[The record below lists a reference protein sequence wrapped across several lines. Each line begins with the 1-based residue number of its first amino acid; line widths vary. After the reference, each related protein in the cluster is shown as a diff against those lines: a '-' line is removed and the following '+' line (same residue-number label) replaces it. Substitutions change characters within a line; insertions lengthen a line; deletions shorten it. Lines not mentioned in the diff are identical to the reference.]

1 MIFFYRI
8 LTYFFFPVF
17 VAIIFIRSYLK
28 KEDKIRFKE
37 KILINE
43 PTLPDNKKI
52 IWIHAASIGETN
64 SVLPLITKLIKEN
77 QGILI
82 LLTSTT
88 LSSSQLIEREK
99 FNKNNFQHRFFLLD
113 VQFYS

>member
-8 LTYFFFPVF
+8 LTYFLFPIF
-17 VAIIFIRSYLK
+17 VVIIYLRRYLK

-37 KILINE
+37 KIFINA
-43 PTLPDNKKI
+43 PNLPKNKKI

-64 SVLPLITKLIKEN
+64 SVLPLITKLTKDNE
-77 QGILI
+77 GVFI

-99 FNKNNFQHRFFLLD
+99 FNKNFQTE
-113 VQFYS
+113 